1 MVVRLFL
8 VFALLVV
15 AAWRFWPGEGLG
27 GLAPFPANACGDSAV
42 ISWEPETPRQGALFR
57 VRVARVPASSEI
69 SGRVA
74 GEPLHF
80 TVVGGP
86 DSAAVAFAAVPID
99 GDTTMAIQLRCAAG
113 ERLDTLSARVVA
125 AIADYP
131 VERLRVAPGFGRP
144 PDSAL
149 AARIRRESA
158 RATEVAVRSHSTP
171 RIWEEPFVFPR
182 DARVTSG
189 FGRGR
194 EYNGNITSRHMGT
207 DFAGATG
214 APVVAANRG
223 VVRIVDA
230 FFYGGNVVYLD
241 HGAGLT
247 SAYLHLSEQLVAQGD
262 TVDRG
267 QLIGRVGATGRVTG
281 PHLHLIVRYGG
292 VTVDPLSLFALAGD
306 STAAA
311 RTGDGRATASP

>member
-1 MVVRLFL
+1 MVVRLVL
-8 VFALLVV
+8 VFALLVA

-27 GLAPFPANACGDSAV
+27 GLAPATINSCGDSAV
-42 ISWEPETPRQGALFR
+42 ISWEPEAPRQGALFR
-57 VRVARVPASSEI
+57 VRVSRVPPGSQI
-69 SGRVA
+69 TGRVA

-80 TVVGGP
+80 VSGP
-86 DSAAVAFAAVPID
+86 DSSAAALAAVPID
-99 GDTTMAIQLRCAAG
+99 GDTTLAIQLRCVAG
-113 ERLDTLSARVVA
+113 ERLDTLATQLAAAR
-125 AIADYP
+125 ADYP

-171 RIWEEPFVFPR
+171 RIWEEPFVIPR

-194 EYNGNITSRHMGT
+194 EYNGTITSRHMGT

-262 TVDRG
+262 TVERG

-281 PHLHLIVRYGG
+281 PHLHLIVRYGS
-292 VTVDPLSLFALAGD
+292 VTVDPLSLFAIAGD
-306 STAAA
+306 SAAVA
-311 RTGDGRATASP
+311 RTSEDASSP